1 MIKVTSDRESKS
13 VHSADHMVVEG
24 RVPIGDRIEESI
36 NLSREEV
43 LFARRTSGEID
54 AVINVGDDKRDG

>member
-1 MIKVTSDRESKS
+1 
-13 VHSADHMVVEG
+13 MVVEG

-43 LFARRTSGEID
+43 LFTRRTSGEID
-54 AVINVGDDKRDG
+54 VTMGDDERDG

>member
-1 MIKVTSDRESKS
+1 
-13 VHSADHMVVEG
+13 MVVEG

-43 LFARRTSGEID
+43 LFARRTLGEID
-54 AVINVGDDKRDG
+54 AVINVGDDKRDDG